1 MGHDERRASQRIH
14 VEMPVCIGL
23 EKSVTHDVSSDGIY
37 FLTDH
42 PLAEGGDLSFS
53 LDFDYALPGKPIK
66 LGFQGEV
73 VRIDQ
78 NDGKFGIA
86 AKINNIQ
93 YIH

>member
-1 MGHDERRASQRIH
+1 MGLDEKRTSERIH
-14 VEMPVCIGL
+14 FEMPVYIGQ
-23 EKSVTHDVSSDGIY
+23 ERSVTHDVSLGGIY

-42 PLAEGGDLSFS
+42 LLFKGDNLSFS
-53 LDFDYALPGKPIK
+53 LDFEYALPGKPIK
-66 LGFQGEV
+66 FGFQGEV

-86 AKINNIQ
+86 AKINNLQ